1 MNKYIP
7 EILKD
12 KFQLFTKYFYVC
24 FYGLVA
30 ICLSLSLLS
39 FNIND
44 NSFLTSSSEPT
55 HNILGPIGAYV
66 SSFLFYTFG
75 LMSYGII
82 IFFLTFTLKIFFNQR
97 LNLLFLRLLFFFIS
111 LILLP
116 LSLLE
121 VAIELK
127 FYEGIYSW
135 GFFTHKIFNLHQV
148 TYLNYSLS
156 FAGAI
161 LFLYTQN
168 ILYFKMPRVKLSKV
182 FQYEEVNLKKQ
193 TQKKEPVMLNRSM
206 STTNAREDND
216 EVNYSSNAPSNLKQ
230 NKINKFS
237 TPSLDILDSNEPI
250 RNNKKKLENIEQS
263 SGLLE
268 KVFAD
273 FNIEIKVINVKLGPV
288 VTLFEILP
296 SAGTKI
302 NTIINLAGDIS
313 RSMGVGAVRIAQ
325 IYGTQYLGVEVPNS
339 QRETVT
345 IKELLSD
352 INFKDTTHKI
362 PICIGKDISGNIEVI
377 DLSKTPHLLVAGTTG
392 SGKSVFINTL
402 LTSILYKFSP
412 KDLRLILI
420 DPKML
425 ELSVYNDIAHL
436 LTPVVTEPKKA
447 IIALKWVCKEM
458 ERRYSL
464 MNEENTRSLEGYNQK
479 SLEKLPFIVVFI
491 DEMADLMM
499 TAGKEVEHYVQRLAQ
514 MARACGIH
522 LVMAT
527 QRPSVDIIT
536 GSIKANFPSRIS
548 FQVASKYDSRTVLG
562 EIGAE
567 QLLGNGDMLMSKNG
581 ASLIRYQSAFISD
594 NEVNKLIKEIKS
606 SQEVNYL
613 KELDEIIKNNDE
625 SFDTLS
631 DEDEELIT
639 KSIDLIKSTNKAS
652 TSFLQRNFQIGY
664 NKAARVMEA
673 LEQRGVVSSPN
684 HTGKRDILINAEIN

>member
-1 MNKYIP
+1 MNNNYIP
-7 EILKD
+7 EVFKD
-12 KFQLFTKYFYVC
+12 K
-24 FYGLVA
+24 
-30 ICLSLSLLS
+30 LS
-39 FNIND
+39 I
-44 NSFLTSSSEPT
+44 FLRFV
-55 HNILGPIGAYV
+55 Y
-66 SSFLFYTFG
+66 SSFLLILTIILTLSLFTFDIGDNSLLTSTNNPTQNILSSPGAFTSSFIFYTFG
-75 LMSYGII
+75 VMGFLLIL
-82 IFFLTFTLKIFFNQR
+82 FFLNFSCLIFLNKDPKFLFIR
-97 LNLLFLRLLFFFIS
+97 LTGFLISLVLIPQSLLFWNLTISFHSEIEVWGVFSKSVYLLHETNLVSFILSSIGLILFFFS
-111 LILLP
+111 Q
-116 LSLLE
+116 
-121 VAIELK
+121 
-127 FYEGIYSW
+127 
-135 GFFTHKIFNLHQV
+135 GFFKLIRLPKFNLKD
-148 TYLNYSLS
+148 LNEKRNYKP
-156 FAGAI
+156 I
-161 LFLYTQN
+161 K
-168 ILYFKMPRVKLSKV
+168 I
-182 FQYEEVNLKKQ
+182 
-193 TQKKEPVMLNRSM
+193 KKEPIIRNHLSHASEENNPRISNVGNNDRNNRYLS
-206 STTNAREDND
+206 
-216 EVNYSSNAPSNLKQ
+216 
-230 NKINKFS
+230 
-237 TPSLDILDSNEPI
+237 PSLDILESSAKNKSKEI
-250 RNNKKKLENIEQS
+250 NNKEIDES
-263 SGLLE
+263 SNLLE
-268 KVFAD
+268 KVFSD
-273 FNIEIKVINVKLGPV
+273 FNIDIKVINVKLGPV
-288 VTLFEILP
+288 ITLFEILP

-325 IYGTQYLGVEVPNS
+325 IYGTQFLGVEVPNS
-339 QRETVT
+339 QREPVT
-345 IKELLSD
+345 IKELLSNE
-352 INFKDTTHKI
+352 NFKKTFHKI

-402 LTSILYKFSP
+402 LASILYKFSP
-412 KDLRLILI
+412 KELRLILI

-479 SLEKLPFIVVFI
+479 SIEKLPFIVVFI

-581 ASLIRYQSAFISD
+581 SNLIRYQSAFISD
-594 NEVNKLIKEIKS
+594 DEVNKLIKEIKR
-606 SQEVNYL
+606 SQKVEYL
-613 KELDEIIKNNDE
+613 EELDEIIKNNDE
-625 SFDTLS
+625 NFDSLS
-631 DEDEELIT
+631 DEDEELIS
-639 KSIDLIKSTNKAS
+639 KSIDLIKSSNKAS
-652 TSFLQRNFQIGY
+652 TSYLQRNFQIGY

-673 LEQRGVVSSPN
+673 LEQRGVVSQPN
-684 HTGKRDILINAEIN
+684 HAGKREILINS

>member
-1 MNKYIP
+1 MKNIYIP
-7 EILKD
+7 EILKE
-12 KFQLFTKYFYVC
+12 KIWSSFRYSYAFLLFVIS
-24 FYGLVA
+24 VISA
-30 ICLSLSLLS
+30 LSLLS

-44 NSFLTSSSEPT
+44 NSFLTNTSRISQ
-55 HNILGPIGAYV
+55 NLLGDFGSYYA
-66 SSFLFYTFG
+66 SFIFYTFG
-75 LMSYGII
+75 ILGYMIV
-82 IFFLTFTLKIFFNQR
+82 IFFLINSILVTINRSPKYIFI
-97 LNLLFLRLLFFFIS
+97 RLLFFFIS
-111 LILLP
+111 LIFIPQAILVLKIEFFFIESVETWGVFS
-116 LSLLE
+116 LYLYSIYDMEYISYTFSILGIFMYAFSQNINSLLRLPRFK
-121 VAIELK
+121 IK
-127 FYEGIYSW
+127 
-135 GFFTHKIFNLHQV
+135 KIFKGNIANNSHQSKIKKDPIIKNIS
-148 TYLNYSLS
+148 TKHSNELESIQENFKNEKSEHENTFFSPSLE
-156 FAGAI
+156 I
-161 LFLYTQN
+161 LESN
-168 ILYFKMPRVKLSKV
+168 V
-182 FQYEEVNLKKQ
+182 
-193 TQKKEPVMLNRSM
+193 
-206 STTNAREDND
+206 
-216 EVNYSSNAPSNLKQ
+216 SSNK
-230 NKINKFS
+230 NK
-237 TPSLDILDSNEPI
+237 LD
-250 RNNKKKLENIEQS
+250 KENIKANS
-263 SGLLE
+263 NLLE
-268 KVFAD
+268 KVFQD
-273 FNIEIKVINVKLGPV
+273 FNINIQVINVRLGPV

-296 SAGTKI
+296 AAGIKI
-302 NTIINLAGDIS
+302 NTIINLADDIS

-325 IYGTQYLGVEVPNS
+325 IYGTQYLGVEVPND

-352 INFKDTTHKI
+352 DNFKNTTSKI

-402 LTSILYKFSP
+402 LASILYKFSP
-412 KDLRLILI
+412 SDLRLILI

-479 SLEKLPFIVVFI
+479 SIEKLPYIIVFI

-581 ASLIRYQSAFISD
+581 GNIIRYQSAFISD
-594 NEVNKLIKEIKS
+594 NEVNKLIKEIKR
-606 SQEVNYL
+606 SQTVQYL
-613 KELDEIIKNNDE
+613 DELDEIIKNNDE
-625 SFDTLS
+625 NFDNLS
-631 DEDEELIT
+631 EEDEILIT

-652 TSFLQRNFQIGY
+652 TSFLQRNFQVGY
-664 NKAARVMEA
+664 NKAARIMEA
-673 LEQRGVVSSPN
+673 LEQRGIVSPPN
-684 HTGKRDILINAEIN
+684 HAGKRDILINQ

>member
-1 MNKYIP
+1 MKNIYIP
-7 EILKD
+7 EVLKEKILSSFKYAYA
-12 KFQLFTKYFYVC
+12 FLLFSISVIS
-24 FYGLVA
+24 A
-30 ICLSLSLLS
+30 LSLFS

-44 NSFLTSSSEPT
+44 NSFLTNTSGISQ
-55 HNILGPIGAYV
+55 NLLGDFGSYYA
-66 SSFLFYTFG
+66 SFIFYTFG
-75 LMSYGII
+75 ILGYMII
-82 IFFLTFTLKIFFNQR
+82 IFFLIYSVLVTINKSPKYIFI
-97 LNLLFLRLLFFFIS
+97 RLLLFFIS
-111 LILLP
+111 LVFIPQAILVLKIKFFFIESIETWGVFSLHLYSIYEIEYIGYAFSIVGIFIYGFSQNLIAVLKLP
-116 LSLLE
+116 RFKINQILREDVIVKPNHTRIKKDPIIKNISNGHSNEVQSIQESQINEKSKQENAFFSPSLEILESYNSSAKEKLDKEHIKANSNLLE
-121 VAIELK
+121 
-127 FYEGIYSW
+127 
-135 GFFTHKIFNLHQV
+135 Q
-148 TYLNYSLS
+148 
-156 FAGAI
+156 
-161 LFLYTQN
+161 
-168 ILYFKMPRVKLSKV
+168 V
-182 FQYEEVNLKKQ
+182 FQ
-193 TQKKEPVMLNRSM
+193 
-206 STTNAREDND
+206 
-216 EVNYSSNAPSNLKQ
+216 
-230 NKINKFS
+230 
-237 TPSLDILDSNEPI
+237 
-250 RNNKKKLENIEQS
+250 
-263 SGLLE
+263 
-268 KVFAD
+268 D
-273 FNIEIKVINVKLGPV
+273 FNIDIQVVNVKLGPV

-296 SAGTKI
+296 AAGIKI
-302 NTIINLAGDIS
+302 NTIINLADDIS

-325 IYGTQYLGVEVPNS
+325 IYGTQYLGVEVPND

-345 IKELLSD
+345 IRELLSND
-352 INFKDTTHKI
+352 NFKNTSSKI

-402 LTSILYKFSP
+402 LASILYKFSP
-412 KDLRLILI
+412 SDLRLILI

-479 SLEKLPFIVVFI
+479 SIEKLPYIVVFI
-491 DEMADLMM
+491 DEMADLMI

-581 ASLIRYQSAFISD
+581 GNIIRYQSAFISD
-594 NEVNKLIKEIKS
+594 NEVNKLIKEIKR
-606 SQEVNYL
+606 SQTVQYL
-613 KELDEIIKNNDE
+613 DELEEIIKNNDE
-625 SFDTLS
+625 NFDNLS
-631 DEDEELIT
+631 DEDELLIT

-652 TSFLQRNFQIGY
+652 TSFLQRNFQVGY
-664 NKAARVMEA
+664 NKAARIMEA
-673 LEQRGVVSSPN
+673 LEQRGVVSAPN
-684 HTGKRDILINAEIN
+684 HAGKREILINQ

>member
-1 MNKYIP
+1 MKNSYIP
-7 EILKD
+7 EIFKEKIYLSLKYIYA
-12 KFQLFTKYFYVC
+12 FSL
-24 FYGLVA
+24 LL
-30 ICLSLSLLS
+30 LSILSLLS
-39 FNIND
+39 LLTFDIND
-44 NSFLTSSSEPT
+44 NSFLTSTSNEAQ
-55 HNILGPIGAYV
+55 NFMGGLGSYYA
-66 SSFLFYTFG
+66 SFIFYTFG
-75 LMSYGII
+75 VLGYLVTL
-82 IFFLTFTLKIFFNQR
+82 FFLIYSILILLNRSPKYIFI
-97 LNLLFLRLLFFFIS
+97 RLLFFFIS
-111 LILLP
+111 LVLIP
-116 LSLLE
+116 QSLIYFDFSFIF
-121 VAIELK
+121 IESIETWGVFANYLYN
-127 FYEGIYSW
+127 FYNIEYVSY
-135 GFFTHKIFNLHQV
+135 T
-148 TYLNYSLS
+148 LS
-156 FAGAI
+156 FFGLTI
-161 LFLYTQN
+161 YLLSQN
-168 ILYFKMPRVKLSKV
+168 ILTMFKFPKISFGKIFKRNYQNDSLNTKI
-182 FQYEEVNLKKQ
+182 KKD
-193 TQKKEPVMLNRSM
+193 PLI
-206 STTNAREDND
+206 
-216 EVNYSSNAPSNLKQ
+216 
-230 NKINKFS
+230 NKINIDSSLEINDLNEEDENIKS
-237 TPSLDILDSNEPI
+237 EKKLEYLSPSLEILDSN
-250 RNNKKKLENIEQS
+250 NALAKKKLDKENIKANS
-263 SGLLE
+263 DLLE
-268 KVFAD
+268 RVFQD
-273 FNIEIKVINVKLGPV
+273 FNIDIQVINVKHGPV

-296 SAGTKI
+296 AAGIKI
-302 NTIINLAGDIS
+302 NTIINLADDIS

-325 IYGTQYLGVEVPNS
+325 IYGTQYLGVEVPND

-345 IKELLSD
+345 IKELL
-352 INFKDTTHKI
+352 INENFKNTSSKI

-402 LTSILYKFSP
+402 LASILYKFSP

-464 MNEENTRSLEGYNQK
+464 MNEENTRNLEGYNQK
-479 SLEKLPFIVVFI
+479 SIEKLPFIVVFI

-581 ASLIRYQSAFISD
+581 GNIIRYQSAFISD
-594 NEVNKLIKEIKS
+594 NEVNKLIKEIKR
-606 SQEVNYL
+606 SQKVQYL
-613 KELDEIIKNNDE
+613 DELDQIIKNNDE
-625 SFDTLS
+625 NFDSLS
-631 DEDEELIT
+631 DEDEALIT

-652 TSFLQRNFQIGY
+652 TSFLQRNFQVGY
-664 NKAARVMEA
+664 NKAARIMEA
-673 LEQRGVVSSPN
+673 LEHRGVVSAPN
-684 HTGKRDILINAEIN
+684 HAGKRDILINN

>member
-1 MNKYIP
+1 MKNNYIP
-7 EILKD
+7 EILKE
-12 KFQLFTKYFYVC
+12 KISKIIFIL
-24 FYGLVA
+24 YGLTLLLASIISA
-30 ICLSLSLLS
+30 IALLT

-44 NSFLTSSSEPT
+44 NSFLTSTNNVSQ
-55 HNILGPIGAYV
+55 NLLGDTGSYYA
-66 SSFLFYTFG
+66 SFLFYTFG
-75 LMSYGII
+75 ILAYLII
-82 IFFLTFTLKIFFNQR
+82 IFFLIYSIFVFTNR
-97 LNLLFLRLLFFFIS
+97 NPRYLFIRLLTFFIS
-111 LILLP
+111 LILMPQTL
-116 LSLLE
+116 
-121 VAIELK
+121 IELK
-127 FYEGIYSW
+127 LELSFIDSIETWGVFANQLFDLHSLSYISYILTFIGLSIYFLSQN
-135 GFFTHKIFNLHQV
+135 FLNLLKFSKPKLSNIFKKINQDAVASHKIKKDPIINNIV
-148 TYLNYSLS
+148 
-156 FAGAI
+156 
-161 LFLYTQN
+161 TQN
-168 ILYFKMPRVKLSKV
+168 HLQEESGKRVVDQEISNQRTKYFSPSIEILDTDNALAK
-182 FQYEEVNLKKQ
+182 KKQ
-193 TQKKEPVMLNRSM
+193 DK
-206 STTNAREDND
+206 
-216 EVNYSSNAPSNLKQ
+216 
-230 NKINKFS
+230 
-237 TPSLDILDSNEPI
+237 
-250 RNNKKKLENIEQS
+250 ENIKTNS
-263 SGLLE
+263 DLLE
-268 KVFAD
+268 KVFQD
-273 FNIEIKVINVKLGPV
+273 FNIDIQVVNVKLGPV

-296 SAGTKI
+296 AAGIKI
-302 NTIINLAGDIS
+302 STIINLADDIS

-325 IYGTQYLGVEVPNS
+325 IYGTQYLGVEVPND

-345 IKELLSD
+345 IRELLSND
-352 INFKDTTHKI
+352 NFKNTSFKI

-412 KDLRLILI
+412 DDLRLILI

-447 IIALKWVCKEM
+447 ILALKWVCKEM

-479 SLEKLPFIVVFI
+479 SIEKLPYIVVFI

-581 ASLIRYQSAFISD
+581 GNVIRYQSAFISD
-594 NEVNKLIKEIKS
+594 NEVNKLIKEIKR
-606 SQEVNYL
+606 SQSVEYL
-613 KELDEIIKNNDE
+613 DELDAIIKNNDE
-625 SFDTLS
+625 NFDSLS
-631 DEDEELIT
+631 DEDEALIT

-652 TSFLQRNFQIGY
+652 TSFLQRNFQVGY
-664 NKAARVMEA
+664 NKAARIMEA
-673 LEQRGVVSSPN
+673 LEQRGIVSPPN
-684 HTGKRDILINAEIN
+684 HAGKRDILIND

>member
-1 MNKYIP
+1 MKNSYIP
-7 EILKD
+7 EILKG
-12 KFQLFTKYFYVC
+12 KILEIINIS
-24 FYGLVA
+24 YGLCLLLASILSA
-30 ICLSLSLLS
+30 IALIT

-44 NSFLTSSSEPT
+44 NSFLTSTSNVSK
-55 HNILGPIGAYV
+55 NLLGDAGSYYA
-66 SSFLFYTFG
+66 SFLFYTFG
-75 LMSYGII
+75 IFAYLII
-82 IFFLTFTLKIFFNQR
+82 LFFLFFSIFVFIKKNPSYIFIR
-97 LNLLFLRLLFFFIS
+97 LMLFSIS
-111 LILLP
+111 LILIPQILIKLKIEISFFDSIETWGVFANELYDLYVLNYVSYILTLIGLFIYFLTQNIFNFFRIP
-116 LSLLE
+116 RIKLNNFFKSDNLKELSKNKIKKE
-121 VAIELK
+121 PIINNISTNK
-127 FYEGIYSW
+127 FSEENINEE
-135 GFFTHKIFNLHQV
+135 HNNEENLHQK
-148 TYLNYSLS
+148 T
-156 FAGAI
+156 
-161 LFLYTQN
+161 
-168 ILYFKMPRVKLSKV
+168 
-182 FQYEEVNLKKQ
+182 E
-193 TQKKEPVMLNRSM
+193 
-206 STTNAREDND
+206 
-216 EVNYSSNAPSNLKQ
+216 YSS
-230 NKINKFS
+230 
-237 TPSLDILDSNEPI
+237 PSLEILETDNALA
-250 RNNKKKLENIEQS
+250 KKKLDKENIKANS
-263 SGLLE
+263 NLLE
-268 KVFAD
+268 SVFQD
-273 FNIEIKVINVKLGPV
+273 FNIDIQVINVKLGPV

-296 SAGTKI
+296 AAGIKI
-302 NTIINLAGDIS
+302 NTIINLADDIS

-325 IYGTQYLGVEVPNS
+325 IYGTQYLGVEVPNE
-339 QRETVT
+339 QRESVT

-352 INFKDTTHKI
+352 ENFKNTSLKI

-402 LTSILYKFSP
+402 LASILYKFSP
-412 KDLRLILI
+412 EDLRLILI

-447 IIALKWVCKEM
+447 ILALKWVCKEM

-581 ASLIRYQSAFISD
+581 GNLIRYQSAFISD
-594 NEVNKLIKEIKS
+594 NEVNKLIKEIKR
-606 SQEVNYL
+606 SQAVQYL
-613 KELDEIIKNNDE
+613 DELDEIIKNNDE
-625 SFDTLS
+625 NFDSLS
-631 DEDEELIT
+631 DEDEVLIG
-639 KSIDLIKSTNKAS
+639 KAIELIKSSNKAS
-652 TSFLQRNFQIGY
+652 TSYLQRNFQVGY
-664 NKAARVMEA
+664 NKAARIMEA
-673 LEQRGVVSSPN
+673 LEQRGVVSPPN
-684 HTGKRDILINAEIN
+684 HAGKRDILINQ

>member
-1 MNKYIP
+1 M
-7 EILKD
+7 
-12 KFQLFTKYFYVC
+12 
-24 FYGLVA
+24 A
-30 ICLSLSLLS
+30 
-39 FNIND
+39 
-44 NSFLTSSSEPT
+44 
-55 HNILGPIGAYV
+55 
-66 SSFLFYTFG
+66 SFLFYTFG
-75 LMSYGII
+75 LMAYGII
-82 IFFLTFTLKIFFNQR
+82 IFFFTFTLKIIFNQR

-111 LILLP
+111 IILLP
-116 LSLLE
+116 LSMLE
-121 VAIELK
+121 VAIEFKL
-127 FYEGIYSW
+127 YEGIYSW
-135 GFFTHKIFNLHQV
+135 GFFTHKIFKLHQIP
-148 TYLNYSLS
+148 YLNYSLS
-156 FAGAI
+156 FAGVI

-168 ILYFKMPRVKLSKV
+168 ILYLKIPRVRLSKI
-182 FQYEEVNLKKQ
+182 FQHTEIDLKKKP
-193 TQKKEPVMLNRSM
+193 QKKEPVIINRSTS
-206 STTNAREDND
+206 STNEREDND
-216 EVNYSSNAPSNLKQ
+216 EVNHSSNNLILKQ
-230 NKINKFS
+230 NKINIFS
-237 TPSLDILDSNEPI
+237 APSLDILDSNEPI
-250 RNNKKKLENIEQS
+250 KHNKKKLENIEQS
-263 SGLLE
+263 SELLE

-273 FNIEIKVINVKLGPV
+273 FNIEIKVMNVKLGPV
-288 VTLFEILP
+288 VALFEILP
-296 SAGTKI
+296 AAGTKI

-352 INFKDTTHKI
+352 RNFKDTTHKI

-402 LTSILYKFSP
+402 LTSILYRFSP
-412 KDLRLILI
+412 EDLRLILI

-479 SLEKLPFIVVFI
+479 SLEKLPFIIVFI

-581 ASLIRYQSAFISD
+581 ASLIRYQAAFISD

-613 KELDEIIKNNDE
+613 EELEEIIKNNDE

-631 DEDEELIT
+631 DEDEELIS

-664 NKAARVMEA
+664 NKAARIMEA

-684 HTGKRDILINAEIN
+684 HTGKRDILINK